1 MTDIARL
8 ITFKGR
14 VQGVGFRFT
23 SQRIAF
29 RYGLSGFVRNLPDGS
44 VEMLAQ
50 GDGENIS
57 GCLLDISETFKSYIR
72 DTKIEEVT
80 VNPRYTDFR
89 ITY

>member
-1 MTDIARL
+1 MQIARL

-72 DTKIEEVT
+72 DTKIEEVA
-80 VNPRYTDFR
+80 VNPRYSDFR